1 MTVRRRQ
8 ELRKEGCR
16 NTPRRPNAAL
26 RGLTASLAR
35 PQRIAARVSV
45 VSVAELFA
53 SFRGAMEQADI
64 GRLLAEC
71 QVLPITEDVA
81 REAGL
86 LKNKYLASHSVEL
99 PDAMIAAT
107 AMAHGLALYIL
118 DVKHCPMVADL
129 APAYPRTASTSPAGK
144 SPR

>member
-1 MTVRRRQ
+1 M
-8 ELRKEGCR
+8 
-16 NTPRRPNAAL
+16 AANGLVDTDVLIDYL
-26 RGLTASLAR
+26 RGVPAAVDALLALGEVS
-35 PQRIAARVSV
+35 VSV

-53 SFRGAMEQADI
+53 GFRGAREQADI

-86 LKNKYLASHSVEL
+86 FKKKYFASHSVEL

-107 AMAHGLALYIL
+107 ALVYRLALFTL
-118 DVKHCPMVADL
+118 NVKHYPMVAGL
-129 APAYPRTASTSPAGK
+129 APAYSKAASAKPARK
-144 SPR
+144 

>member
-1 MTVRRRQ
+1 M
-8 ELRKEGCR
+8 
-16 NTPRRPNAAL
+16 AANGLVDTDVLIDYL
-26 RGLTASLAR
+26 RGVPAAVDARLALGEVS
-35 PQRIAARVSV
+35 VSV

-53 SFRGAMEQADI
+53 GFRGAREQADI

-86 LKNKYLASHSVEL
+86 FKKKYFASHSVEL

-107 AMAHGLALYIL
+107 ALVYRLALFTL
-118 DVKHCPMVADL
+118 NVKHYPMVAGL
-129 APAYPRTASTSPAGK
+129 APAYSKAASAKPARK
-144 SPR
+144 

>member
-1 MTVRRRQ
+1 M
-8 ELRKEGCR
+8 
-16 NTPRRPNAAL
+16 AASGLVDTDVLIDFL
-26 RGLTASLAR
+26 RGVPAAVDSLLALGEVS
-35 PQRIAARVSV
+35 VSV

-53 SFRGAMEQADI
+53 GFRGTREQADI

-86 LKNKYLASHSVEL
+86 LKKKYFASHSVQL

-107 AMAHGLALYIL
+107 ALAHGLPLVTL
-118 DVKHCPMVADL
+118 NVKHYPMVAGL
-129 APAYPRTASTSPAGK
+129 EPAYSKAKAAHRTP
-144 SPR
+144 